1 MKKRIAKTQKVPKNV
16 TLDELARMM
25 ADGFTEVGQ
34 SFSGVYD
41 RIDELDLRIENLDEH
56 LSGQIKILDQKIT
69 MVNANVLSLQYDY
82 KKIVSRLEN
91 LELRAFGSI
100 QE

>member
-56 LSGQIKILDQKIT
+56 LSGQIKILDQKI
-69 MVNANVLSLQYDY
+69 L
-82 KKIVSRLEN
+82 
-91 LELRAFGSI
+91 
-100 QE
+100 